1 MGYSSRY
8 HAASLAAVFLALA
21 IGILIGAGL
30 GGNVLNDTEDSLRK
44 SLESDLSDARS
55 QSDDLRAS
63 LERQREFATR
73 AYPALVGDRLA
84 GERVGVIALGDL
96 PGAVSDDIEGAL
108 APTGADFGEV
118 SVVRTPPDAAGLA
131 GELKGTA
138 FAKVAKDPS
147 ALEALGRRLG
157 RELAQGGGKL
167 VQRTRGVLLARSS
180 GEGQPLNRV
189 ILFRQPAGELPPR
202 ESAELDSLETG
213 IVEGVRRSGLN
224 AVAVETSDAEDSSV
238 PFFKDRDV
246 ATVDD
251 VDATA
256 GRVAMVF
263 GLLGASGDFGVKDTA
278 DRLLPELLVPPASTP

>member
-1 MGYSSRY
+1 M
-8 HAASLAAVFLALA
+8 AAVFLALA

-138 FAKVAKDPS
+138 FAKVAKDPA

-202 ESAELDSLETG
+202 ESAELDS
-213 IVEGVRRSGLN
+213 
-224 AVAVETSDAEDSSV
+224 
-238 PFFKDRDV
+238 
-246 ATVDD
+246 
-251 VDATA
+251 
-256 GRVAMVF
+256 
-263 GLLGASGDFGVKDTA
+263 
-278 DRLLPELLVPPASTP
+278 

>member
-1 MGYSSRY
+1 LGYSSRY

-44 SLESDLSDARS
+44 SLEEDLSDAQS
-55 QSDDLRAS
+55 QSDELRAS

-84 GERVGVIALGDL
+84 GERVGVIAIGDL

-108 APTGADFGEV
+108 DPTGADFG
-118 SVVRTPPDAAGLA
+118 SIAVVRTPPDVSGL
-131 GELKGTA
+131 GDDLKGTA
-138 FAKVAKDPS
+138 FAKVAKDPA
-147 ALEALGRRLG
+147 ALEDLGRRIG
-157 RELAQGGGKL
+157 RELAAGGGKL

-189 ILFRQPAGELPPR
+189 ILVRQPAGDLPPK
-202 ESAELDSLETG
+202 EKAALDSLETG
-213 IVEGVRRSGLN
+213 IVEGVRRSGRN
-224 AVAVETSDAEDSSV
+224 SVAVETSDAEDSSV
-238 PFFKDRDV
+238 PFFKDRDI

-251 VDATA
+251 IDATA

-263 GLLGASGDFGVKDTA
+263 ALLGASGDYGVKDTA